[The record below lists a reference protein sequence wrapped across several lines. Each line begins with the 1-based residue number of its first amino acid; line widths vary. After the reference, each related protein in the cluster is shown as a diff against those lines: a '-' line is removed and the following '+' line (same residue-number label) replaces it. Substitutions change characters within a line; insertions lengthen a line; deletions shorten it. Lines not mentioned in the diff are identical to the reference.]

1 MQIDLSTVV
10 LTIINFGILMVVLN
24 VLLFKPILK
33 HMAERQARVDAGLQA
48 RAQSA
53 QQLEQAQKA
62 LEEDEKLLRTRLH
75 DEAEA
80 RLQEAADAARLHKE
94 TVEMDLR
101 RRRDEA
107 LVEMNDEQQRMKQEL
122 SRELPKVIDK
132 LGDRIGATPKVG
144 A

>member
-33 HMAERQARVDAGLQA
+33 HMAERQARIDAGLQA

-62 LEEDEKLLRTRLH
+62 LEEDEKSLRTRLH

-80 RLQEAADAARLHKE
+80 RMQEAAEAARLRKE

-101 RRRDEA
+101 RKRDEA
-107 LVEMNDEQQRMKQEL
+107 LVDMQDEQQRMKQEL
-122 SRELPKVIDK
+122 SRELPKVIEK

>member
-48 RAQSA
+48 RAQST
-53 QQLEQAQKA
+53 QQLKQAQKA
-62 LEEDEKLLRTRLH
+62 LEEDEKSLRTRLH

-80 RLQEAADAARLHKE
+80 RMQEAAEAARLHKE
-94 TVEMDLR
+94 MVEMDLR
-101 RRRDEA
+101 RKRDEA
-107 LVEMNDEQQRMKQEL
+107 LVDMQDEQQRMKQEL
-122 SRELPKVIDK
+122 SRELPKVIEK